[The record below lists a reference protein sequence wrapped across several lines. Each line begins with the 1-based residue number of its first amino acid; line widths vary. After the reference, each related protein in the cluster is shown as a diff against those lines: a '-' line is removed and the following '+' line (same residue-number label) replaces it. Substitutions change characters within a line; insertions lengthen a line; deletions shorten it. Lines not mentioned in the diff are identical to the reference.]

1 MKALLV
7 RLGAIGDIV
16 HAVPV
21 AAALR
26 RAYPDAR
33 IDWVVDRRH
42 AAVLEIF
49 PVADRVAT
57 LDFDS
62 WLAVV
67 RGARALAAER
77 YDVALDVQGLMKSAL
92 VARLSGAGR
101 VVGFDRAALR
111 EPAARL
117 LYTETIDPG
126 DAGHVV
132 RKNLS
137 ILRALDVGDSA
148 IEMPMAPLASA
159 VADEVSQT
167 HGGAFAVINP
177 GGGWPNKRWPAERFG
192 ALATALRARE
202 GLPSA
207 VVWGPGEES
216 LAAEVAARA
225 DGAAVVAPRTRL
237 HDLAELLRR
246 AAVVVSG
253 DSGPLHLAV
262 AAGTPA
268 VALHGPTSP
277 ARNGS
282 WRPEDAAVSR
292 FDACACRH
300 KRRCTAAR
308 WCLAA
313 IAVDEVAAAV
323 GERLAR
329 ARAARSA

>member
-26 RAYPDAR
+26 RACPDAR
-33 IDWVVDRRH
+33 IEWVVDRRH

-49 PVADRVAT
+49 PVADRVVP
-57 LDFDS
+57 LDFGS

-67 RGARALAAER
+67 RDARALAAER

-92 VARLSGAGR
+92 VARLSGAAR
-101 VVGFDRAALR
+101 VIGFDRAALR

-117 LYTETIDPG
+117 LYTETVEPD

-137 ILRALDVGDSA
+137 LLHALRVHGAE
-148 IEMPMAPLASA
+148 IEMPMAPPASA
-159 VADEVSQT
+159 VADEVSRA

-177 GGGWPNKRWPAERFG
+177 GGGWPNKRWPADRFG
-192 ALATALRARE
+192 ALAAALRARE

-207 VVWGPGEES
+207 IVWGPGEEA
-216 LAAEVAARA
+216 LAAEVASHAN
-225 DGAAVVAPRTRL
+225 GAAVVAPRTRL
-237 HDLAELLRR
+237 TDLAAVLRR
-246 AAVVVSG
+246 AAIVVSG

-277 ARNGS
+277 GRNGS
-282 WRPEDAAVSR
+282 WRPDDAALSR
-292 FDACACRH
+292 FDGCGCHH

-308 WCLAA
+308 WCLST